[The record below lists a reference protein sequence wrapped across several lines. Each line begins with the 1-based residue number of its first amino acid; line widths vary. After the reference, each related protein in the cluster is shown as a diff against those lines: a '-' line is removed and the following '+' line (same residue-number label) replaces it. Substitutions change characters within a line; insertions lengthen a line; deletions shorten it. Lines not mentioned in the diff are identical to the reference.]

1 MPLEDLLEEERA
13 ENSRLRLRIKELEVT
28 DGKAEAARE
37 HAAECKAEAAA
48 ALEEMRIAEEA
59 MTALAGLPDAGAKS

>member
-1 MPLEDLLEEERA
+1 MTLQ
-13 ENSRLRLRIKELEVT
+13 RIYDFRQDTLYSSTYFILYTVNVYFILA
-28 DGKAEAARE
+28 D
-37 HAAECKAEAAA
+37 AAA